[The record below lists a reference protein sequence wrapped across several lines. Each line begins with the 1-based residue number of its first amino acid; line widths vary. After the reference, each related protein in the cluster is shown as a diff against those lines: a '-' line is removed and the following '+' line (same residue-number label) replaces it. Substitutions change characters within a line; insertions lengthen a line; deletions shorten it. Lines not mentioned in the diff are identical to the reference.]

1 MFLKTTITTRLA
13 LAILLAFAGV
23 CAASAAP
30 EGRLVAMTEMAGDS
44 QAVYDGSEALTAR
57 WTLHNDTLETLR
69 VLVWHTPLEGFS
81 NDLFYVER
89 DGEPV
94 PYTGRLMK
102 WGEPSAEDY
111 VEIASGASV
120 SATFDPSAVYDMS
133 QPGQYTIRYR
143 DELLEPEPLHHP
155 QQAAAVQ

>member
-57 WTLHNDTLETLR
+57 WTLHNDTLETRR
-69 VLVWHTPLEGFS
+69 VLVWHTPLAGFT

-102 WGEPSAEDY
+102 W
-111 VEIASGASV
+111 ASPPRRTTSRSNPA
-120 SATFDPSAVYDMS
+120 A
-133 QPGQYTIRYR
+133 RYGR
-143 DELLEPEPLHHP
+143 
-155 QQAAAVQ
+155 